1 MEKRNKQDIVDQIIE
16 QLKAAEDL
24 PYKEGAWEKFQETHN
39 PSAIKKN
46 RAYYWAASAA
56 AVLLVG
62 AFAIQQYSKDKLPT
76 NDPNQT
82 IVMQDPAN
90 SSSTQ
95 QNTNEGIDQ
104 NSITEEVPTSLNPG
118 VITNANEQQVIAQVN
133 ATNQGIIANQSST
146 SLNGMFEAQTGMHA
160 ITSNVANPKYIELK
174 NPVITTQ
181 ISSLKNDNELKPI
194 WDSRIVSTLASSNQ
208 QLGKSAISGQE
219 PQFQNKRFNFGE
231 RFDLG
236 VFVSPNSTN
245 DKFNFGGGVLVAYN
259 VTKNIAVRTGL
270 AFNRYEAGAMRDP
283 IANQDIPVAASKETI
298 QKYNQNSFLQANVSN
313 AVILP
318 NINAISGA
326 VQAIE
331 IPVDVKLKTN
341 SGFYASTGLTYS
353 AVTKQERFTHYIENS
368 NSEVFPDGMPADD
381 KGVEK
386 AVKQVSRSIKTEE
399 PNVST
404 NGFGGFMNLSIG
416 KEVKM
421 KKSFSISVEPY
432 LKLPVGNFKRADMN
446 YTNGG
451 LRIITNF

>member
-82 IVMQDPAN
+82 IVLQDPVN

-95 QNTNEGIDQ
+95 QNTNEGIEQ
-104 NSITEEVPTSLNPG
+104 NSITEEIPTSLNPG
-118 VITNANEQQVIAQVN
+118 VITNGNEQQVIAQVN

-146 SLNGMFEAQTGMHA
+146 SSNGMFEAQTGLHT

-174 NPVITTQ
+174 NPVISTQ
-181 ISSLKNDNELKPI
+181 ISSLKNDNQLKPI
-194 WDSRIVSTLASSNQ
+194 GDSRIVSTLASSNQ
-208 QLGKSAISGQE
+208 QLGNSALSGQE

-283 IANQDIPVAASKETI
+283 IANQDIPVAASKESI
-298 QKYNQNSFLQANVSN
+298 QKYNQNSFLQANASN

-368 NSEVFPDGMPADD
+368 NSEVFPNGMPADD
-381 KGVEK
+381 KGVER
-386 AVKQVSRSIKTEE
+386 AVKQVSKSIRTEE

>member
-90 SSSTQ
+90 SSTTQ
-95 QNTNEGIDQ
+95 QNTNEGNEQ
-104 NSITEEVPTSLNPG
+104 NSIAEEIPTSLNLG
-118 VITNANEQQVIAQVN
+118 VITNGNEQQLIAQGN
-133 ATNQGIIANQSST
+133 STQYTMTNNQTSNGANVLLEVQKVRHANISNIANT
-146 SLNGMFEAQTGMHA
+146 EF
-160 ITSNVANPKYIELK
+160 VALS
-174 NPVITTQ
+174 NPVVSAR
-181 ISSLKNDNELKPI
+181 ISGLENENQLKPI
-194 WDSRIVSTLASSNQ
+194 GESRIVSTLASSNQ
-208 QLGKSAISGQE
+208 QLGNSAISGQE

-270 AFNRYEAGAMRDP
+270 AFNRYETGAMRDP
-283 IANQDIPVAASKETI
+283 IANQDIPVAASKESI

-353 AVTKQERFTHYIENS
+353 AVTKQERFIHYIENS
-368 NSEVFPDGMPADD
+368 NSEVFPNGMPADD

-386 AVKQVSRSIKTEE
+386 AVKQVSKSIKTEE